1 MLEKSP
7 AFLAGHRILCPGGG
21 PNPRQLRKTGNHVI
35 LLPNKKGVR
44 ALVKQNI
51 LRLIPALLAL
61 LTVAALLA
69 GALSDPRPYLDD
81 EELISLPPPVA
92 NPYAP
97 EDFVYND
104 LGLLTTADGTGVL
117 GVDVSE
123 FQENI
128 DWNLVKASGIE
139 FVMIRVGFRG
149 YGDSGTMKRD
159 SAAADH
165 YAGAKAAGLKV
176 GAYFFSQAITPRE
189 AVEEAEFLL
198 RVTGGWELDLPL
210 VFDWEYI
217 GDYARTAD
225 MDPRTLTDCSRAF
238 CRVIRRAGH
247 TPMVYFNLTQAR
259 DLLYLEELTDFQ
271 WWLARYADTMDFD
284 YRVQMWQY
292 TSRGNVPGIPGEVD
306 VNIRFPEG

>member
-1 MLEKSP
+1 M
-7 AFLAGHRILCPGGG
+7 
-21 PNPRQLRKTGNHVI
+21 
-35 LLPNKKGVR
+35 
-44 ALVKQNI
+44 VKQKI
-51 LRLIPALLAL
+51 LRLIPGLLAL
-61 LTVAALLA
+61 LTAVALLA
-69 GALSDPRPYLDD
+69 GALNGPKSYLND
-81 EELISLPPPVA
+81 EELISLPPLVA
-92 NPYAP
+92 NPYGP

-104 LGLLTTADGTGVL
+104 LGFLTTRDGTGVL

-123 FQENI
+123 FQESI
-128 DWNLVKASGIE
+128 DWNLVREAGIE

-149 YGDSGTMKRD
+149 YGDSGIMKRD

-189 AVEEAEFLL
+189 AVEEADFLL
-198 RVTGGWELDLPL
+198 RVTSGWDLDLPL

-225 MDPRTLTDCSRAF
+225 MDARTLTDCSRAF

-259 DLLYLEELTDFQ
+259 DLLYLEELTDFK

-284 YRVQMWQY
+284 HRVEMWQY
-292 TSRGNVPGIPGEVD
+292 TCWGSVPGIEGDVD
-306 VNIRFPEG
+306 VNIWFSKK